1 MRIKVSADSTCDLPK
16 EIIERYNISIIPL
29 YIIKDGQAY
38 RDGLEITPDEIF
50 KYVDSG
56 AGICSTSAVNIPD
69 YRDCFSEY
77 LKEYDAVIH
86 VNISSKMSTCHQ
98 NALAA
103 AEEFKNVYVV
113 DSRNLSTGS
122 GHLAIDAAQMAEAGM
137 APQDIFDRLNE
148 NARKLEV
155 SFIID
160 TLKYLY
166 KGGRCSAL
174 AALGAN
180 VLKLKPCIEVSDGAM
195 GVGKKYRGNF
205 DKVIIQYV
213 HDRLAGRTD
222 IDPRRIFITNTT
234 GVSKDI
240 IKAVRDEINACQKF
254 DEICESY
261 AGCTISNHCGTVC
274 LGILFF
280 TK

>member
-1 MRIKVSADSTCDLPK
+1 MKIKISADSTCDLPR
-16 EIIERYNISIIPL
+16 EIIERYGITIVPL
-29 YIIKDGQAY
+29 YIVKDGQSY
-38 RDGLEITPDEIF
+38 RDGIDITPDDIF

-56 AGICSTSAVNIPD
+56 AGICSTAAVNISD
-69 YRDCFSEY
+69 YRDFFSEF

-86 VNISSKMSTCHQ
+86 MNISSQMSSCHQ
-98 NALAA
+98 NALTA
-103 AEEFKNVYVV
+103 AEEFENVYVI
-113 DSRNLSTGS
+113 DSKSLSTGI
-122 GHLAIDAAQMAEAGM
+122 GHLVIDAAQMAESGM
-137 APQDIFDRLNE
+137 EAKDICDRLRE
-148 NARKLEV
+148 NAEKLEV

-160 TLKYLY
+160 TLKYLR

-180 VLKLKPCIEVSDGAM
+180 VLKLKPCIEVRDGAM

-234 GVSKDI
+234 GVSKEI
-240 IKAVRDEINACQKF
+240 IKSVRDEINACQKF

-261 AGCTISNHCGTVC
+261 AGCSISNHCGTVC